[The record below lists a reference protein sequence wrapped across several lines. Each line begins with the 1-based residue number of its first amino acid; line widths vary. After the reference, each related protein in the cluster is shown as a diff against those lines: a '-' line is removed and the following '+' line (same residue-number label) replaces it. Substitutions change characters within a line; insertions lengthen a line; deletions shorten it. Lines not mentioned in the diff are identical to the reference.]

1 MLKWLAA
8 ALMLA
13 DHIGLYFAYL
23 LPVPVTMALRL
34 LGRLAF
40 PIFAYYTAFG
50 FLRTSNRI
58 RYFSRM
64 LVFGIVT
71 QVLFYGAHKITGS
84 YAFLNVILTFTL
96 SILFLALSETAGK
109 CFRIFTNKNKEDDSL
124 RIGGRNILV
133 CGKVGTSIVLAAAV
147 LGMIGILLL
156 EYRYPTDYG
165 IFGILSVWLFYLYL
179 KNMKTLRIYEDKR
192 RYVFFILSFLALN
205 LAWAAEKIFLFNGN
219 LIWSLME
226 IFSVFGLLLLVVDKP
241 REKPGRFEKYF
252 FYVFYPVHITLL
264 MFLCRIIN

>member
-23 LPVPVTMALRL
+23 LPVPVTLFLRL
-34 LGRLAF
+34 IGRLAF

-64 LVFGIVT
+64 LIFGIVT
-71 QVLFYGAHKITGS
+71 QLMFYAAHKMTGS
-84 YAFLNVILTFTL
+84 YTFLNVILTFTL
-96 SILFLALSETAGK
+96 AILFLALSDTAGK
-109 CFRIFTNKNKEDDSL
+109 CIRILINKKKEDVSL
-124 RIGGRNILV
+124 HIRRRDLLA
-133 CGKVGTSIVLAAAV
+133 CGKTVIIFYLTASI
-147 LGMIGILLL
+147 LGMIMILLL

-165 IFGILSVWLFYLYL
+165 IFGIISVWLIYLFL
-179 KNMKTLRIYEDKR
+179 KNMKTLRIYENKR
-192 RYVFFILSFLALN
+192 RYVFFVLSFLALN
-205 LAWAAEKIFLFNGN
+205 LVWAAEKIYLLNGDM
-219 LIWSLME
+219 LWSLME
-226 IFSVFGLLLLVVDKP
+226 IFSVFGLLLLFVDKP
-241 REKPGRFEKYF
+241 RKKPERFEKYF

-264 MFLCRIIN
+264 MFLCRIIK

>member
-1 MLKWLAA
+1 MLKWMAA

-50 FLRTSNRI
+50 FLRTSNRL

-64 LVFGIVT
+64 LVFGILT
-71 QVLFYGAHKITGS
+71 QVMFYAAHKITGS
-84 YAFLNVILTFTL
+84 YTFMNVILTFTL
-96 SILFLALSETAGK
+96 SILFLALSETSGK
-109 CFRIFTNKNKEDDSL
+109 SIRVLFNKKTKGVSL
-124 RIGGRNILV
+124 RIGGRDILAY
-133 CGKVGTSIVLAAAV
+133 GKTATAFILAAAI
-147 LGMIGILLL
+147 LGMIAILLL

-165 IFGILSVWLFYLYL
+165 IFGILSVWLFYLFL
-179 KNMKTLRIYEDKR
+179 KNMKTIRLYENKR
-192 RYVFFILSFLALN
+192 RYIFFILSFLALN
-205 LAWAAEKIFLFNGN
+205 LAWAVEKIFLFNWN

-226 IFSVFGLLLLVVDKP
+226 IFSVLGLFLLIIDKP
-241 REKPGRFEKYF
+241 RKKPGRFEKYF

-264 MFLCRIIN
+264 MFLCPIIS

>member
-13 DHIGLYFAYL
+13 DHVGLYFAYQ

-40 PIFAYYTAFG
+40 PVFAYYTAFG
-50 FLRTSNRI
+50 FLRTSNRL

-71 QVLFYGAHKITGS
+71 QLMFYAAHKMTGS
-84 YAFLNVILTFTL
+84 YTFLNVILTFTL
-96 SILFLALSETAGK
+96 SILFLAFADTAGK
-109 CFRIFTNKNKEDDSL
+109 CIRSLTNRKTEDVSL
-124 RIGGRNILV
+124 RIRGRDLLA
-133 CGKVGTSIVLAAAV
+133 CGKTGTIFLLTASI
-147 LGMIGILLL
+147 LGMILILLL

-165 IFGILSVWLFYLYL
+165 IFGILTVWLIYLFM
-179 KNMKTLRIYEDKR
+179 KNMQTVRMYEDKR
-192 RYVFFILSFLALN
+192 RYIFLIISFLSLN
-205 LAWAAEKIFLFNGN
+205 LAWAAEKIYLLNGDM
-219 LIWSLME
+219 LWSLME
-226 IFSVFGLLLLVVDKP
+226 IFSVFGLLLLFIDKP
-241 REKPGRFEKYF
+241 RKKPGRFEKYF

-264 MFLCRIIN
+264 MFLCRIMS